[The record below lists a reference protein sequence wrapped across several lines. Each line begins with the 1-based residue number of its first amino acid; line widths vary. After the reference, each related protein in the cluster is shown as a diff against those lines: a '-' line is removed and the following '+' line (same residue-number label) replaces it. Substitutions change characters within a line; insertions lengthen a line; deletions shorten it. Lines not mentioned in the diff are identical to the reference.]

1 MNSHSGKGKKK
12 RAIGKALNLLRW
24 IWSSSLKVLI
34 LMLVVSL
41 TTLTFLTIYNYLI
54 KSPYLKLERLEIQ
67 GVDDETRSQLLDRS
81 GLDDCPSLLAINLNV
96 LKKKMEEHPWVRSVQ
111 LERRFPHTLI
121 ARVEKERPVA
131 LVSMGKIY
139 YMNRWGEA
147 FKEVRGSEGIDFPLI
162 TGFSKE
168 EPKVQEKLKR
178 VAYIIK
184 ALESEGGHWSLS
196 CLSEVNIKE
205 DGLISLYFP
214 HLKAEI
220 KLMWYDLGIKMDEL
234 KRVTRHLRQTGQINQ
249 VANIDLTY
257 MDGAVI
263 SFKRG

>member
-1 MNSHSGKGKKK
+1 
-12 RAIGKALNLLRW
+12 
-24 IWSSSLKVLI
+24 
-34 LMLVVSL
+34 MLVVSL
-41 TTLTFLTIYNYLI
+41 VTLTFLTIYNYLI
-54 KSPYLKLERLEIQ
+54 KSPYLRLQRLEIQ
-67 GVDDETRSQLLDRS
+67 GVDDETRSQLLERS

-96 LKKKMEEHPWVRSVQ
+96 LKKKMEEHPWARSVQ

-131 LVSMGKIY
+131 LVSMGKLY

-147 FKEVRGSEGIDFPLI
+147 FKEVGGSERIDLPLI
-162 TGFSKE
+162 TGISE
-168 EPKVQEKLKR
+168 DGPEVQEKLKR

-184 ALESEGGHWSLS
+184 ALESERGHWSLS
-196 CLSEVNIKE
+196 YLSEVNVKE
-205 DGLISLYFP
+205 DGLISLYFAN
-214 HLKAEI
+214 LKAEI
-220 KLMWYDLGIKMDEL
+220 KLIWCDLGIKIDEL
-234 KRVTRHLRQTGQINQ
+234 KRVTRHLRKTGQIHQ